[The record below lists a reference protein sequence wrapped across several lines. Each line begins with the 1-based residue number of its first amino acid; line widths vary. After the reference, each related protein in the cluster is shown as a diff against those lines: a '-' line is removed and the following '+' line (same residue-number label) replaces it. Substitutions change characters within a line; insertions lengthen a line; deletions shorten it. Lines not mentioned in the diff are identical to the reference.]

1 MCVSASLRTR
11 VACCHRQGHASTC
24 EMGCNAD
31 WLDRCAI
38 VRAHRWADL
47 MPGAA
52 NEKPSVRVCE
62 CEDWMINLPKNPPH
76 FPMSNGENTTADE
89 KQKLLNGA
97 LQDSECNGQE
107 ASSEVAILDENQL
120 AQLLV
125 RALFPSFAK
134 EIRLQALIAYQIDGE
149 NYRSLIVNRCFK
161 RVAGEEADNKIT
173 AISPEPVAAS
183 PLNDSGV
190 ECGDPPVSVE
200 TEGPVTQSTSRRKRK
215 FCRPCKIPQSPPGAL
230 EEVPPCKMPEME
242 QHLVGQTPE
251 VSDTIAP
258 TLMNA
263 LASAAQLEP
272 KHQVP
277 ILPNL
282 NSTPPTTNKLVLPLT
297 TTPKVSSSTPRPIL
311 PRPMLTNTTNTPVTS
326 VQSLAS
332 LPDPSNDPVD
342 SSETDDILASTRR
355 YGKSFVCNQC
365 KLAFL
370 SLNSL
375 CEHTYSQHKAFRCNF
390 CGAQFTQRS
399 NLQRHSLR
407 HVGFKP
413 FVCGVCQKEYYRKD
427 HLVRHIEVTHP
438 GTDSKKNI
446 IVKLTS
452 AECLD
457 YLDAITQQHTQLQ
470 LQNPQTKSDK
480 QEESIAPVA
489 TAMAAVVDTNPPAET
504 ASMKAA

>member
-1 MCVSASLRTR
+1 MHRRGAIDLRALQVDAHVVAS
-11 VACCHRQGHASTC
+11 GH
-24 EMGCNAD
+24 NN
-31 WLDRCAI
+31 I
-38 VRAHRWADL
+38 
-47 MPGAA
+47 
-52 NEKPSVRVCE
+52 
-62 CEDWMINLPKNPPH
+62 
-76 FPMSNGENTTADE
+76 TAPE
-89 KQKLLNGA
+89 KQKSLNGQP
-97 LQDSECNGQE
+97 QDSERDDQK
-107 ASSEVAILDENQL
+107 ASNDLEILDENKL

-161 RVAGEEADNKIT
+161 RVVGDEADTKIT
-173 AISPEPVAAS
+173 AISPESVAAS

-200 TEGPVTQSTSRRKRK
+200 TEGPVTQPTSRRKRK
-215 FCRPCKIPQSPPGAL
+215 FCRPCKIPQSPPAVL
-230 EEVPPCKMPEME
+230 EEPPPCKVPEVE
-242 QHLVGQTPE
+242 PHLSGQTSD

-282 NSTPPTTNKLVLPLT
+282 TSTPPTASKLVLPLT
-297 TTPKVSSSTPRPIL
+297 TTPKVSGSAPRPIL
-311 PRPMLTNTTNTPVTS
+311 PRPMITNTINAPVTS
-326 VQSLAS
+326 IQSLAS
-332 LPDPSNDPVD
+332 LPDPLNEPVD
-342 SSETDDILASTRR
+342 PSETDDILASTRR

-470 LQNPQTKSDK
+470 LQNVHTKPAK
-480 QEESIAPVA
+480 QEESITPIATPV
-489 TAMAAVVDTNPPAET
+489 AAVVDTNLPVET

>member
-1 MCVSASLRTR
+1 MHALSACTGEALSICARSKWTHTVVAGGHNVCVHDA
-11 VACCHRQGHASTC
+11 VST
-24 EMGCNAD
+24 
-31 WLDRCAI
+31 
-38 VRAHRWADL
+38 
-47 MPGAA
+47 AA
-52 NEKPSVRVCE
+52 
-62 CEDWMINLPKNPPH
+62 
-76 FPMSNGENTTADE
+76 A
-89 KQKLLNGA
+89 KQKPTSGA
-97 LQDSECNGQE
+97 PQDSERDDQK
-107 ASSEVAILDENQL
+107 ASNEVEILDENQL

-125 RALFPSFAK
+125 RALLPSFSK

-161 RVAGEEADNKIT
+161 RVAGEEADIKVT
-173 AISPEPVAAS
+173 AISPESVAAS

-190 ECGDPPVSVE
+190 ECGDPAVSVE
-200 TEGPVTQSTSRRKRK
+200 TEGLVTQSTSRRKRK
-215 FCRPCKIPQSPPGAL
+215 FCRPCKIPQSPSGVL
-230 EEVPPCKMPEME
+230 EGPSPCKVPEME
-242 QHLVGQTPE
+242 PHSVGQTSE
-251 VSDTIAP
+251 VSDAIAP

-282 NSTPPTTNKLVLPLT
+282 TPSPPLANKLVLPLA
-297 TTPKVSSSTPRPIL
+297 TTPKVSSSAPRPIL
-311 PRPMLTNTTNTPVTS
+311 PRPMTTNASNTPVTS

-332 LPDPSNDPVD
+332 LPDPSNEPVD
-342 SSETDDILASTRR
+342 SSEADDILASTRR

-470 LQNPQTKSDK
+470 LQSAQAKTAK
-480 QEESIAPVA
+480 QEESIAPIA
-489 TAMAAVVDTNPPAET
+489 TAVAAVADTNLPVET